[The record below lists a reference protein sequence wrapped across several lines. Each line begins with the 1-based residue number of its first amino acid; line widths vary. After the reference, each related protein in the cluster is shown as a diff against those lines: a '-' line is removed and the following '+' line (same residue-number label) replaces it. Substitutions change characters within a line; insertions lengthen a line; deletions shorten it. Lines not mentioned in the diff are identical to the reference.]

1 MSALTAAME
10 KVKQEEE
17 EKTRAAG
24 AQGSSDNN
32 QAQGTKD
39 LGIPTMDQC
48 NKIMAEQG
56 MKPNIMEHSQKVA
69 YVARNILGFLK
80 ADNPIDGCLVAAGA
94 LLHDI
99 AKTRCLETHERHDVV
114 GGEMITAL
122 GYPQLAVIVREHVN
136 IESFTPDGPL
146 TPQEIVC
153 YADKRVMHTEIVS
166 LVGRKIDIFARYG
179 GRSPEQAEMIE
190 ANFARYT
197 ELENKIKRSITCEL
211 SHIIPDNSVDV
222 TLKWEYG
229 GSEVRIAGN
238 FTSWIPRAMPNKEF
252 HTRLPP
258 VKNTQQQSH
267 CNFTFFFD
275 IGSACVQIYC

>member
-10 KVKQEEE
+10 KVKREEE
-17 EKTRAAG
+17 EARAVAST
-24 AQGSSDNN
+24 QNC
-32 QAQGTKD
+32 QAQSTRD

-80 ADNPIDGCLVAAGA
+80 SDNPVDGSLVAAGA

-114 GGEMITAL
+114 GGEMVTAL

-136 IESFTPDGPL
+136 IESFTPDGLL

-179 GRSPEQAEMIE
+179 GRSPEQAEKIE
-190 ANFARYT
+190 ANFAKYV
-197 ELENKIKRSITCEL
+197 ELENKVKRSITCEL

-222 TLKWEYG
+222 TFRWEYG
-229 GSEVRIAGN
+229 GSEVKIAGN

-252 HTRLPP
+252 HTKLPP
-258 VKNTQQQSH
+258 VNQSKITCITTH
-267 CNFTFFFD
+267 LKTSHKSPIF
-275 IGSACVQIYC
+275 SH